1 MNDGYGI
8 EDGTPCDKMHPP
20 IEPSQAELAAAK
32 ETIGEYFDHVQ
43 REEALLIKFA
53 TIIAQHVR
61 VEGHDAAYWKLQCD
75 EMVKTMGDLPK
86 HLAVEIKRADAAEAK
101 LAKIKSEN
109 SVTWHEAAILA
120 AQNRDAKLKER
131 DQLRAE
137 LATKKAAVL
146 REAAAKREA
155 LDLMNSGRI
164 SDTVIW
170 LRAEA
175 DRIEAGKESVK

>member
-1 MNDGYGI
+1 MKD
-8 EDGTPCDKMHPP
+8 T
-20 IEPSQAELAAAK
+20 IEPSQAELKAA
-32 ETIGEYFDHVQ
+32 ECIEYNFGDTPCEEIPF
-43 REEALLIKFA
+43 RELA

-131 DQLRAE
+131 DQLRDE
-137 LATKKAAVL
+137 LT
-146 REAAAKREA
+146 AAKAGIKSFKEA
-155 LDLMNSGRI
+155 EGTSCDFQDIPEEGM
-164 SDTVIW
+164 
-170 LRAEA
+170 
-175 DRIEAGKESVK
+175 K